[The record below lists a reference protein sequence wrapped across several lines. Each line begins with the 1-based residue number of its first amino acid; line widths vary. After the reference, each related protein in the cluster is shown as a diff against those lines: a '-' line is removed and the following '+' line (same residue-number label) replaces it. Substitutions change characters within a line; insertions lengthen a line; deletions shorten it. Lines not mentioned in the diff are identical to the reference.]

1 MSISDKLGFMENIEK
16 QLKEKKN
23 LSDSSIKVYLRN
35 LKKLNNDDG
44 FKNFNFLKDTAIIQR
59 RLDIYKENTKRN
71 FLISIVSVLS
81 LSDKPVVK
89 KLHDKYYNLMM
100 KKNEEINKD
109 VNPNDLTEVQDKNWI
124 SWSDVRKQY
133 DELEKKVDEFYKEKH
148 ISDAQY
154 NILLSYVI
162 LSLYIHQSPRRNK
175 DYQIMKLTNNYSTT
189 SSKDNN
195 WLDLSKKEFIFNSYK
210 TSSKYGSQRIP
221 IGDALWKVLLK
232 YFKHHKLTAFR
243 KGMPVLNSNDNDD
256 WFLIHKDGSPLD
268 KVNSIT
274 RILNKIFNKAIGS
287 SMLRHIFLTD
297 KYGEVVDNQK
307 KDAND
312 MAHSEGQQKDYIKK
326 TKPIVVAF

>member
-124 SWSDVRKQY
+124 SWSDVKKQY

-175 DYQIMKLTNNYSTT
+175 DYQIMKLTNNYSAT

-232 YFKHHKLTAFR
+232 YFKHHKLTGLR
-243 KGMPVLNSNDNDD
+243 KGMPVLNENDNDD

-307 KDAND
+307 KDAKD

>member
-35 LKKLNNDDG
+35 LKKLNKDEG
-44 FKNFNFLKDTAIIQR
+44 FKNFNFLKDADIIQR

-81 LSDKPVVK
+81 LSDKPVIK

-100 KKNEEINKD
+100 KKNEQINKEID
-109 VNPNDLTEVQDKNWI
+109 PSELTEVQDKNWI
-124 SWSDVRKQY
+124 SWTDVKKQY
-133 DELEKKVDEFYKEKH
+133 ADLEKKVNEFCEEKH

-175 DYQIMKLTNNYSTT
+175 DYQIMKLTNNYNATL
-189 SSKDNN
+189 SKDNN

-210 TSSKYGSQRIP
+210 TSSKYGLQRIP
-221 IGDALWKVLLK
+221 INDELWKVLLK
-232 YFKHHKLTAFR
+232 YFKHHKLTGKK
-243 KGMPVLNSNDNDD
+243 KGIPIVLENDNDD

-297 KYGEVVDNQK
+297 KYGGVLENQK

-326 TKPIVVAF
+326 VKPIVVAF

>member
-35 LKKLNNDDG
+35 LKKLNNDNG

-175 DYQIMKLTNNYSTT
+175 DYQIMKLTNNYSAT

-232 YFKHHKLTAFR
+232 YFKHHKLTGTK
-243 KGMPVLNSNDNDD
+243 KGIPVLNSNDNDD

>member
-1 MSISDKLGFMENIEK
+1 MSISDKLGFMENIEL

-35 LKKLNNDDG
+35 LKKLNKDEG
-44 FKNFNFLKDTAIIQR
+44 FKNFNFLKDADVIQR
-59 RLDIYKENTKRN
+59 RLEIYKENTKRN

-100 KKNEEINKD
+100 KKNEQINKEVD
-109 VNPNDLTEVQDKNWI
+109 PNELTEVQDKNWI
-124 SWSDVRKQY
+124 SWGDVKKQY
-133 DELEKKVDEFYKEKH
+133 AELEKKVDDFYKEKH
-148 ISDAQY
+148 ISEAQY

-162 LSLYIHQSPRRNK
+162 LSLYVHQAPRRNK
-175 DYQIMKLTNNYSTT
+175 DYQIMKLTNNYNASL
-189 SSKDNN
+189 SKEYN

-210 TSSKYGSQRIP
+210 TSSKYGIQRIA
-221 IGDALWKVLLK
+221 IGDELWKVLLK
-232 YFKHHKLTAFR
+232 YFKHHKLTSFR
-243 KGMPVLNSNDNDD
+243 KGIPTLNENDNDD

-297 KYGEVVDNQK
+297 KYGGVLENQK

-326 TKPIVVAF
+326 AKPIVVAF

>member
-44 FKNFNFLKDTAIIQR
+44 FKNFNFLKDADVIQR
-59 RLDIYKENTKRN
+59 RLDVYKENTKRN

-81 LSDKPVVK
+81 LSDKPVIK

-100 KKNEEINKD
+100 KKNEQINKEID
-109 VNPNDLTEVQDKNWI
+109 PNELTEVQDKNWM
-124 SWSDVRKQY
+124 SWTDIKKKY

-148 ISDAQY
+148 ISEVQY

-175 DYQIMKLTNNYSTT
+175 DYQIMNLTNNYSAT

-232 YFKHHKLTAFR
+232 YFKQHKLTSTK
-243 KGMPVLNSNDNDD
+243 KGIPNLLENDNNDK
-256 WFLIHKDGSPLD
+256 FLIHKDGSPLD

>member
-1 MSISDKLGFMENIEK
+1 MSSVDFI
-16 QLKEKKN
+16 KN
-23 LSDSSIKVYLRN
+23 LSNELKIQKNVSDSTVQAYLRN
-35 LKKLNNDDG
+35 LKKLNNDEPL
-44 FKNFNFLKDTAIIQR
+44 KNYNFLKSVESINEK
-59 RLDIYKENTKRN
+59 LSKYKENTKRN

-148 ISDAQY
+148 ISDGQY

-175 DYQIMKLTNNYSTT
+175 DYQIMKLTNNYSAT

-232 YFKHHKLTAFR
+232 YFKHHKLTSFR
-243 KGMPVLNSNDNDD
+243 KGIPTLNENDNDD

-307 KDAND
+307 KDANN

>member
-1 MSISDKLGFMENIEK
+1 MSISDKLGFMENIEN

-35 LKKLNNDDG
+35 LKKLNKDEG
-44 FKNFNFLKDTAIIQR
+44 FKNFNFLKDTDVIQR
-59 RLDIYKENTKRN
+59 RLEVYKENTKRN

-81 LSDKPVVK
+81 LSEKPVIK
-89 KLHDKYYNLMM
+89 KIHDKYYNLMM
-100 KKNEEINKD
+100 KKNEQINKE
-109 VNPNDLTEVQDKNWI
+109 VNPNDLTETQDKNWI
-124 SWSDVRKQY
+124 SWADVKKHY
-133 DELEKKVDEFYKEKH
+133 SELEKKVDNFYKEKH

-162 LSLYIHQSPRRNK
+162 LSLYILQAPRRNK
-175 DYQIMKLTNNYSTT
+175 EYQIMKLTNNYTPT
-189 SSKDNN
+189 LSKDNN
-195 WLDLSKKEFIFNSYK
+195 WLDLTKKEFIFNSYK
-210 TSSKYGSQRIP
+210 TSSKYGTQRIA
-221 IGDALWKVLLK
+221 IGDELWKVLLK
-232 YFKHHKLTAFR
+232 YFKHHKLTSTK
-243 KGMPVLNSNDNDD
+243 KGIPNLLENDNDD

-274 RILNKIFNKAIGS
+274 RVLNKIFNKAIGS

-297 KYGEVVDNQK
+297 KYGEVVENQK

-326 TKPIVVAF
+326 GKPIVVAF